1 MVKML
6 KSIRKR
12 MAGHVARIEIRRGVY
27 TDLMRKHEG
36 KETTRKT

>member
-1 MVKML
+1 MIKVL

-12 MAGHVARIEIRRGVY
+12 MAGHGARIEIRRSVY
-27 TDLMRKHEG
+27 TDLMGKHEG